1 MKCITIW
8 NNKIISASLIEI
20 RFIKE
25 GDVCIKV
32 FNCGY
37 KYPTQYWQ
45 VEHIKIYSESEV
57 FEYSNIVFSINYES
71 DYCYLE

>member
-1 MKCITIW
+1 MKCISIW
-8 NNKIISASLIEI
+8 DNKIINANLIEI

-25 GDVCIKV
+25 DNVCIKV
-32 FNCGY
+32 FKGGY

-45 VEHIKIYSESEV
+45 VEHIKIYSASEV